1 MSRSKL
7 IAILLPAVLLAG
19 ACPFLLRGR
28 AEVQEAPPEYVTD
41 LNSAIVNE
49 DIPELRALDHSVDS
63 FMTFWGLK
71 GASLAIVRNDSLLY
85 AKGYGIADEHTPMTP
100 GTIMRLA
107 SVSKLLTA
115 VGIMKLQEEGK
126 VFMDT
131 PVFGPLGVLNKYDP
145 YIKDQNYYL
154 ITVEHLLRHQA
165 GFTVRAGDVMF
176 STLNFMR
183 DWGLSEPPTNDFLV
197 QKQVARRLI
206 FVPGCSQEYSNFG
219 YFLLSLII
227 EEVSGMSYA
236 DYMQEHVF
244 APAGCNGFRIGG
256 NYLADRLPGE
266 SRYWMQ
272 ADAEPVPSFDGKYSA
287 VEKCYGGNN
296 VTGLMGAGAWVGSA
310 IELAR
315 LVCCIDG
322 HGPMGDILSAES
334 VRQMTA
340 YYDDDTF
347 GLGWVDCKPDGEWTR
362 TGSFSGTS
370 ALIKVYPDGEC
381 WIFISNTSAWRGSRF
396 TKNTAYLCKNLR
408 RRFSAVLPQRDL
420 FVVDGRQAAGG
431 TPAAERD

>member
-1 MSRSKL
+1 MSRGKL
-7 IAILLPAVLLAG
+7 IAILLPVVLLAG
-19 ACPFLLRGR
+19 AFPLLLRGR
-28 AEVQEAPPEYVTD
+28 AEEPEKPEYVAD

-49 DIPELRALDHSVDS
+49 DLPELRALDHSVDS
-63 FMTFWGLK
+63 FMTFWSLK

-85 AKGYGIADEHTPMTP
+85 AKGYGYADASTPMAP

-165 GFTVRAGDVMF
+165 GFTVRVGRDVMF

-183 DWGLSEPPTNDFLV
+183 DWGLSEPPTPDFLV
-197 QKQVARRLI
+197 QKQVARRLL
-206 FVPGCSQEYSNFG
+206 FVPGTSQEYSNFG

-227 EEVSGMSYA
+227 EEVSGMPYA

-244 APAGCNGFRIGG
+244 APAGCSGFRIGG

-266 SRYWMQ
+266 SQYFMQ
-272 ADAEPVPSFDGKYSA
+272 PDAELVPSFDGKYSA
-287 VEKCYGGNN
+287 VDKCYGGNDI
-296 VTGLMGAGAWVGSA
+296 TGLQGAGAWVGSA
-310 IELAR
+310 VELAR
-315 LVCCIDG
+315 LVSCIDG
-322 HGPMGDILSAES
+322 RGPLEDILSPES

-370 ALIKVYPDGEC
+370 ALVKVYPDGEC
-381 WIFISNTSAWRGSRF
+381 WVFITNTSAWRGSRF
-396 TKNTAYLCKNLR
+396 TKNTAFLCKNLR
-408 RRFSAVLPQRDL
+408 RRFSAVLPRRDL
-420 FVVDGRQAAGG
+420 FV
-431 TPAAERD
+431 AERD

>member
-1 MSRSKL
+1 MNPGRL
-7 IAILLPAVLLAG
+7 IAILIPAAMLAG
-19 ACPFLLRGR
+19 AFPFLVRGR
-28 AEVQEAPPEYVTD
+28 ADVPETPEYVTD

-49 DIPELRALDHSVDS
+49 DLPELRALDHSVDS
-63 FMTFWGLK
+63 FMTFWSLK
-71 GASLAIVRNDSLLY
+71 GASLAIVRYDSLLY
-85 AKGYGIADEHTPMTP
+85 AKGYGMADASTPMTP

-131 PVFGPLGVLNKYDP
+131 PVFGPLGVLNKYDSF
-145 YIKDQNYYL
+145 IKDQNYYL

-165 GFTVRAGDVMF
+165 GFTVLAGGDVMF
-176 STLNFMR
+176 STLTFMR
-183 DWGLSEPPTNDFLV
+183 DWGLSEPPTPDFLV
-197 QKQVARRLI
+197 QKQVARRLL
-206 FVPGCSQEYSNFG
+206 FVPGTSQEYSNFG

-244 APAGCNGFRIGG
+244 APAGCDGFRIGG
-256 NYLADRLPGE
+256 NYLEDRLPGE
-266 SRYWMQ
+266 SRYYMQ
-272 ADAEPVPSFDGKYSA
+272 PDSEDVPSFDGKYAA

-296 VTGLMGAGAWVGSA
+296 VTGLQGAGAWVGSA
-310 IELAR
+310 VELAR

-322 HGPMGDILSAES
+322 RGPMEDILSPES
-334 VRQMTA
+334 VRQMTV

-370 ALIKVYPDGEC
+370 ALVKVYPDGEC
-381 WIFISNTSAWRGSRF
+381 WVFISNTSAWRGSRF

-408 RRFSAVLPQRDL
+408 RRFSAVLPCRDL
-420 FVVDGRQAAGG
+420 FVVGG
-431 TPAAERD
+431 SSATGCN